1 MPSRCRRVVVVVGLS
16 HTRIVNP
23 ERSYHCRHCSK
34 DGMMRRAAIGG
45 RRAVSGRRSAL
56 GLASSPSRIPSLG
69 SSREVLEGVVTHT
82 LTPSPRF
89 FVLSGLAVAPTRTP
103 SLARGRR
110 GRAAAGCGGRRRRT
124 RVRRARAARVDR
136 RHRRDEVFPRRH
148 DLRVGGHGR
157 DPLVLREVRSSV
169 RCRDVA
175 HPDRLALPLTT
186 KASLVPARSRR
197 SSGGR
202 AALSSSSSSR

>member
-34 DGMMRRAAIGG
+34 DGMMRRATIGG
-45 RRAVSGRRSAL
+45 RRASGRRSAP
-56 GLASSPSRIPSLG
+56 GLASPPSCISSLA
-69 SSREVLEGVVTHT
+69 SSRKVLEGVVTHT

-103 SLARGRR
+103 SLAWGRR

-124 RVRRARAARVDR
+124 CVRCARAARVDR

-148 DLRVGGHGR
+148 DLCVGGHGR

-186 KASLVPARSRR
+186 KAQLVPARSRR

-202 AALSSSSSSR
+202 AAFSSSSSSR